1 MVIHIT
7 TDNNIR
13 VRFPLCLMLFSIV
26 IILLIYIA
34 FNHANIYHI
43 NRLASLGLLYV
54 LYLAYNSLDL
64 RYSLFTIYNDWF
76 KLNDTNIPLVYLQ
89 IILVIFLLIYTTV
102 KQRYDISS
110 IWIYLL
116 IVINL
121 IGLILFP
128 MVNDL
133 LLLYIIIEL
142 QSYSL
147 YIITG
152 VHHKSYNATRG
163 SMLYFVTG
171 GIASIGILLS
181 SYFVY
186 NTVGSCNITDIT
198 NYYAIHNASNLF
210 DSLDILVLA
219 LIFKMGLAPL
229 HSWSIAVYN
238 YAPTYITGYIS
249 IVAKVSILS
258 WIYTNSNL
266 IHSDLL
272 IIVFYLSII
281 IAAYKPLFQVNFKT
295 ILAYSGILNFGYLLL
310 PVCLQ
315 DPSYYIYIIQYV
327 ITHILIFLCLL
338 ASNEFISKPNSQWS
352 PIVNVNQLVIPN
364 KLLSICLILCFFSLI
379 GIPPLPGFYG
389 KFYVIQSLIKYNF
402 TFEAISI
409 VIFSV
414 IATYYYAY
422 VIKQLATNLMIPYNL
437 PINKSLAFVISLLLV
452 FFITY
457 FVYIFNLL
465 DVINIILS

>member
-1 MVIHIT
+1 MVMHIT
-7 TDNNIR
+7 TDNNMR
-13 VRFPLCLMLFSIV
+13 VRFPLCTMTFSMV
-26 IILLIYIA
+26 IILTIYIA

-43 NRLASLGLLYV
+43 NRLASLGLTYV
-54 LYLAYNSLDL
+54 TYTAYNSTDL
-64 RYSLFTIYNDWF
+64 RYSLFTVYNDWF
-76 KLNDTNIPLVYLQ
+76 KTNDTNIPLVYTQ
-89 IILVIFLLIYTTV
+89 IILVILLLIYTTV
-102 KQRYDISS
+102 KQRYDMSS
-110 IWIYLL
+110 MWMYLL
-116 IVINL
+116 IIINL
-121 IGLILFP
+121 MGLILFP

-186 NTVGSCNITDIT
+186 NTVGSCNINDMT
-198 NYYAIHNASNLF
+198 NYYAIHNASSLF

-229 HSWSIAVYN
+229 HSWSMAVYN
-238 YAPTYITGYIS
+238 YAPTYMTGYIS
-249 IVAKVSILS
+249 MVAKVSMLS

-272 IIVFYLSII
+272 MIVFYLSII

-295 ILAYSGILNFGYLLL
+295 MLAYSGMLNFGYLLL

-315 DPSYYIYIIQYV
+315 DPSYYIYMMQYV
-327 ITHILIFLCLL
+327 VTHMLMFLCLL

-352 PIVNVNQLVIPN
+352 PIVNVNQLVMPN
-364 KLLSICLILCFFSLI
+364 KLLSMCLMLCFFSLI
-379 GIPPLPGFYG
+379 GIPPTPGFYG

-402 TFEAISI
+402 TVEALSI
-409 VIFSV
+409 VMFSV

-422 VIKQLATNLMIPYNL
+422 VIKQLATNLLIPYSQ
-437 PINKSLAFVISLLLV
+437 PINKSLALIISMLLV

-457 FVYIFNLL
+457 FVYMFNLL
-465 DVINIILS
+465 DVISIILS

>member
-116 IVINL
+116 IIINL

-186 NTVGSCNITDIT
+186 NTVGSCNITYIT
-198 NYYAIHNASNLF
+198 NYYGIHNTSNLF

-272 IIVFYLSII
+272 IIVFYFSIF
-281 IAAYKPLFQVNFKT
+281 IAVYKL
-295 ILAYSGILNFGYLLL
+295 
-310 PVCLQ
+310 
-315 DPSYYIYIIQYV
+315 
-327 ITHILIFLCLL
+327 
-338 ASNEFISKPNSQWS
+338 
-352 PIVNVNQLVIPN
+352 
-364 KLLSICLILCFFSLI
+364 SLI